1 MPNTYEVI
9 ASVTV
14 GSGGA
19 ANITFSS
26 IPQTFTDLLIKSSS
40 RSSGAANSIILSF
53 NGSAANFT
61 TKGLVGTGSGSASSY
76 TSTDAL
82 AGMTTRSTF
91 TANTFS
97 NNELY
102 IPNYTSSNNKS
113 SSLDAT
119 QENNATES
127 YIQFNAN
134 LWSQTAAITSI
145 TLTPEISNTFAQYT
159 TAVLYGIKNS

>member
-1 MPNTYEVI
+1 MATTYTLI
-9 ASVTV
+9 SSVTV

-19 ANITFSS
+19 ASIAFTS
-26 IPQTFTDLLIKSSS
+26 IPADYTDLLIKSSS
-40 RSSGAANSIILSF
+40 RSSGAANSIKLSF

-61 TKGLVGTGSGSASSY
+61 TKGLVGTGAGTNSY
-76 TSTDAL
+76 SSTDAL
-82 AGMTTRSTF
+82 AGMTTRSTY

-102 IPNYTSSNNKS
+102 IPNYTSSNYKS

-127 YIQFNAN
+127 YAQFNAN

-145 TLTPEISNTFAQYT
+145 TLTPESSDTFAQYS
-159 TAVLYGIKNS
+159 TAYLYGISNA